1 MKVVVTGASGFLGW
15 HLRLRLR
22 ALHPEADVVAVT
34 RGTTP
39 AELAD
44 AVAGADAV
52 LHCAGHNRGPDAE
65 VEHGNVQ
72 LAAGLV
78 DALRRSGSAPCV
90 VYANSIHAGAETP
103 YGRGKAGAAD
113 ALARWAETAQAVVAD
128 VRLPNLYGEHGRP
141 GYNSF
146 VATFAHEVAAG
157 RTPSVDVDR
166 PVPLLHVQDAAQVLI
181 DAWQDGLGGV
191 LEPAATRTATVSDV
205 LDRLVRFA
213 EVYRADGS
221 IPPLGDRFDVTLFNT
236 LRSAM
241 FPAAYPFRPT
251 RHTDPRGTL
260 VESVRVLGG
269 QGQTFVSTTVP
280 GQRRGDHF
288 HLDKIER
295 FHVVKGRGLIR
306 LRRVLTD
313 EYVEFEV
320 DGETAP
326 IVDMPTGWA
335 HSIENVGD
343 TDLMTIFWAHELF
356 DPERPDTY
364 REVVVDPRTEQAP

>member
-1 MKVVVTGASGFLGW
+1 VKVVVTGAAGFLGW

-22 ALHPEADVVAVT
+22 ALHPQVEVVAVT
-34 RGTTP
+34 RSTSP

-44 AVAGADAV
+44 ALVGADAV
-52 LHCAGHNRGPDAE
+52 LHCAGHNRGPDDE
-65 VEHGNVQ
+65 VHEGNVT
-72 LAAGLV
+72 LARDLV
-78 DALRRSGSAPCV
+78 EALRRSASAPTV
-90 VYANSIHAGAETP
+90 VYADSIHAGADTP
-103 YGRGKAGAAD
+103 YGRGKAGAAEVLTKWAD
-113 ALARWAETAQAVVAD
+113 SARAVLAD

-157 RTPSVDVDR
+157 RTPTVDVDR
-166 PVPLLHVQDAAQVLI
+166 AVPLLHVQDAAQVLL
-181 DAWQDGLGGV
+181 DCWREGVGGV
-191 LEPAATRTATVSDV
+191 VEPAPTTTARVSEV
-205 LDRLVRFA
+205 LARLTSFA
-213 EVYRADGS
+213 DAYRSDGS
-221 IPPLGDRFDVTLFNT
+221 IPPLADRFDVTLFNT
-236 LRSAM
+236 LRAAM

-251 RHTDPRGTL
+251 LHTDPRGTL
-260 VESVRVLGG
+260 VESARVMGG

-295 FHVVKGRGLIR
+295 YHVVKGRGLIR

-320 DGETAP
+320 NGHEAP

-343 TDLMTIFWAHELF
+343 TELMTIFWAHELF
-356 DPERPDTY
+356 DPEHPDTY
-364 REVVVDPRTEQAP
+364 REVVTDPKAEAVP